1 MANKGGLSR
10 AASKKHSAW
19 PHAGIHSRHHA
30 PEPWNHA
37 KQNAVHND
45 LQKEVTSK
53 NWLVAVLLC
62 EGVLKNR
69 GGHWTSNCWIYLCR
83 MFPWKAQ
90 LSMELNSA
98 LIMRRTFTGAC
109 LSKPIWILIGVSNI
123 SMDRFKSKKPCLS
136 TWTSNDLNRYTCEP
150 LWQVC
155 LAPCS
160 GLGISIDDW
169 ASTLLFYEVW
179 WITGSSMGMSLE
191 IPPSYVT

>member
-1 MANKGGLSR
+1 MTSCSASVWKG
-10 AASKKHSAW
+10 AQ
-19 PHAGIHSRHHA
+19 
-30 PEPWNHA
+30 
-37 KQNAVHND
+37 KQ
-45 LQKEVTSK
+45 
-53 NWLVAVLLC
+53 
-62 EGVLKNR
+62 
-69 GGHWTSNCWIYLCR
+69 GGHWTSSCWIYLCR

-98 LIMRRTFTGAC
+98 LITRRTFIGAC

-123 SMDRFKSKKPCLS
+123 SMDRSKSKKPCLS
-136 TWTSNDLNRYTCEP
+136 TWTSNDLNRYTCQP

-160 GLGISIDDW
+160 GLGISIDGW

-179 WITGSSMGMSLE
+179 WLTGSSMGMSLE